1 MIIAKNE
8 ELIDPRIRSIIHN
21 VGLFN
26 EVKHLQLQ
34 LQPVSNGLN
43 RLQSDSSTIADACET
58 WIDLLQNSDLQT
70 YKDKVHQRF
79 QKAMTPA
86 HYLANVLHSQYWGKL
101 LLPDQVSSAQDLL
114 FQTTP
119 DMLPDLLSFMTDS
132 LEISNT
138 LLPASVITWTRPT
151 VWWLSLSKSSP
162 VSKDLCSL
170 AQKILKM
177 PSSSASIERVFFNF
191 GLIQTKLR
199 NRLGLQKAAKLV
211 FSYWYLRGKED
222 IDWWTTW
229 LNNWNLKKYE
239 KKRIIMK

>member
-1 MIIAKNE
+1 MLMIIAKNE

-34 LQPVSNGLN
+34 LQPVSNGLD
-43 RLQSDSSTIADACET
+43 RLQSDSSTLSDACET

-70 YKDKVHQRF
+70 YKDKVLHRL
-79 QKAMTPA
+79 QKAMTPT
-86 HYLANVLHSQYWGKL
+86 HYLANILHSQYRGKL

-114 FQTTP
+114 LQTYL
-119 DMLPDLLSFMTDS
+119 DMLPDDLLSFMNDS

-138 LLPASVITWTRPT
+138 LLHASVITRTRPA

-177 PSSSASIERVFFNF
+177 PYSSASI
-191 GLIQTKLR
+191 
-199 NRLGLQKAAKLV
+199 
-211 FSYWYLRGKED
+211 
-222 IDWWTTW
+222 
-229 LNNWNLKKYE
+229 
-239 KKRIIMK
+239 

>member
-58 WIDLLQNSDLQT
+58 WIDLLQNSGLQT
-70 YKDKVHQRF
+70 YMLHRF
-79 QKAMTPA
+79 QQAMTPT
-86 HYLANVLHSQYWGKL
+86 HYLANILHVHPQYRGKL

-114 FQTTP
+114 LQTNP
-119 DMLPDLLSFMTDS
+119 DMLPDDLLSFMTDS

-138 LLPASVITWTRPT
+138 LLPASVITRTRPT

-199 NRLGLQKAAKLV
+199 NRLGLQKAANLV

-222 IDWWTTW
+222 IDW
-229 LNNWNLKKYE
+229 
-239 KKRIIMK
+239 